1 MDQVDGSQDHSWLLV
16 HGGLVTMGQRDRSG
30 ARKVIMIAQRERE
43 REEVIEV
50 LTNGATW
57 RRSCGDGHTTGLN
70 RGGQWCSNVEV
81 VLGTSRRDWSRV
93 GAVDN

>member
-43 REEVIEV
+43 RE
-50 LTNGATW
+50 
-57 RRSCGDGHTTGLN
+57 
-70 RGGQWCSNVEV
+70 RGGHRGSHQWRNLEAE
-81 VLGTSRRDWSRV
+81 LRRWPHY
-93 GAVDN
+93 GAQ